1 MLFSAYLSLALASA
15 VLAAPQQNTPA
26 GSPPQCPS
34 TITQVSSFP
43 VPTTITSCKSTI
55 SKCTATTSIPPP
67 PTTPCTKKTITKTK
81 TKTVEKPTTVTPDPV
96 TVTPS
101 CPSPTTPAT
110 QLINV
115 VGFQQNRCGNTAV
128 GFSGARPNV
137 QLVSLTIPQGGIIG
151 QTNPGDWSTLSVP
164 TDEGEGSCES
174 FENGQISSL
183 IFQSIPKNLSF
194 APTCRLFAFRNVG
207 CDESAGSVQIDLSR
221 AQRGLCQ
228 DPELLSNINSVQI
241 RC

>member
-1 MLFSAYLSLALASA
+1 MLFSAYVSLALASA
-15 VLAAPQQNTPA
+15 VLAAPQDGQRA
-26 GSPPQCPS
+26 QCPT
-34 TITQVSSFP
+34 TITQTSSFP
-43 VPTTITSCKSTI
+43 VPTTITSCKNTI

-67 PTTPCTKKTITKTK
+67 PTTPCTKKTKTITTTTTIEKPK
-81 TKTVEKPTTVTPDPV
+81 KTVTS

-115 VGFQQNRCGNTAV
+115 VGFQQNRCGNPAV
-128 GFSGARPNV
+128 AESGSRPNV
-137 QLVSLTIPQGGIIG
+137 QLVSLTIPQGGVIG
-151 QTNPGDWSTLSVP
+151 ATNPGDWSTLSTP
-164 TDEGEGSCES
+164 DSGEDSCGR
-174 FENGQISSL
+174 FDNGQISSL
-183 IFQSIPKNLSF
+183 IFQSLPSNLAF
-194 APTCRLFAFRNVG
+194 ASTCRLFAFRNVG
-207 CDESAGSVQIDLSR
+207 CDEGAGSVAIDLSR